1 VRLPTLGKNCAM
13 MNRTSNIKAD
23 LIEKARE
30 LAPIFASRAV
40 EEERLRSPTDATVMD
55 LVDSGILATLT
66 PKAFGGH
73 ELGLD
78 LMAELTQIISAACP
92 STGWVTAFYIGSAW
106 RALFFSEEC
115 QKELF
120 GNNSHVLFAGTAAP
134 ITGVKRAPG
143 GYVVT
148 GSTPWSSG
156 SIHADWISFT
166 GLLFEGEGA
175 PEHLMFVIP
184 KEDADVADNWY
195 VAGMRGTGS
204 NDVHIN
210 EVFIPEYR
218 TAEFPKTAMGTT
230 EGQRLH
236 ENPMY
241 HVPFI
246 PFAMAEVA
254 PVVVGSLRGAADAMF
269 ARTQERQGN
278 FSGVKASSRQAP
290 QMRLGK
296 ALAAANAAEILLR
309 DLMRSFDQP
318 LAQQHELQNRINVRL
333 QAGFIADFCR
343 NAVNDIA
350 RGIGADGFRESS
362 SLQMYF
368 RDLNMLAVHA
378 FLDIDNVTETAGRSA
393 LGMPLEDPLI

>member
-1 VRLPTLGKNCAM
+1 
-13 MNRTSNIKAD
+13 
-23 LIEKARE
+23 
-30 LAPIFASRAV
+30 
-40 EEERLRSPTDATVMD
+40 
-55 LVDSGILATLT
+55 
-66 PKAFGGH
+66 
-73 ELGLD
+73 
-78 LMAELTQIISAACP
+78 
-92 STGWVTAFYIGSAW
+92 
-106 RALFFSEEC
+106 
-115 QKELF
+115 
-120 GNNSHVLFAGTAAP
+120 
-134 ITGVKRAPG
+134 
-143 GYVVT
+143 
-148 GSTPWSSG
+148 
-156 SIHADWISFT
+156 
-166 GLLFEGEGA
+166 
-175 PEHLMFVIP
+175 
-184 KEDADVADNWY
+184 
-195 VAGMRGTGS
+195 
-204 NDVHIN
+204 
-210 EVFIPEYR
+210 
-218 TAEFPKTAMGTT
+218 
-230 EGQRLH
+230 
-236 ENPMY
+236 MY

-333 QAGFIADFCR
+333 QAGFIADFCL